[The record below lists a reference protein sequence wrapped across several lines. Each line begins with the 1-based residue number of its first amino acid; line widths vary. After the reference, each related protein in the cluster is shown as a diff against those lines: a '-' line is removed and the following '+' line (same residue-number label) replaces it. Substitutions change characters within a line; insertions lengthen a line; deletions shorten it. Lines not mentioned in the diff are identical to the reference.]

1 MDFRRKDADGLT
13 ICPQC
18 GRHYQPVLGER
29 DPRVPIQKQYPDAD
43 VWEREQLMTGLCSD
57 KCFDEHIGAKG
68 YVYTD
73 GKRFVMTAT
82 GSKRKIFAGD
92 DA

>member
-1 MDFRRKDADGLT
+1 MDIRRKDADGLT

-29 DPRVPIQKQYPDAD
+29 DPNVAIQIQFPDA
-43 VWEREQLMTGLCSD
+43 EPYQTEQLMTGYCSD
-57 KCFDEHIGAKG
+57 KCFDNALGVKG

-73 GKRFVMTAT
+73 GKRFVFTAT
-82 GSKRKIFAGD
+82 GTRRKLYA
-92 DA
+92 